1 MLQHSVRR
9 QQSPLVWAYYYLLG
23 GPSERLTVVPKKEGL
38 IADIHSLIPG
48 GAHTYSRGD
57 DTFPAN
63 APKSLSR
70 GKGAYVWDAT
80 GRRFID
86 WGMALRSVSLGHA
99 NPRVDRA
106 VVRALRSGVNMSR
119 PVPEEGIL
127 AGLIASVVPSAEMVK
142 FGKNGSDATAA
153 AVRLARSATG
163 RDLILRSDEPD
174 FLGIH
179 DWFIGSTVMDRGVPT
194 AVKELTKTF
203 QYGDLRDLE
212 DQLRAHPGQVAA
224 VVLEPLGKYSTEPE
238 FLRGLITLA
247 HEHGALVIFDETVSG
262 FRVHIA
268 GAQGLFDVRPD
279 LSTFGK
285 AIANGYALSALV
297 GRRDVMELGGIRHS
311 EDRTFLMSSTYG
323 SERVG
328 LAAGLAT
335 ISALMDGRVFAANRV
350 EMARVVET
358 LRECFEREGLG
369 SRLRVGGLPISPNIS
384 IVDRQGEVDLAAKTY
399 LMWSMI
405 DQGVLLSQHLF
416 SIAAAHR
423 GRIINKTLLAISAS
437 VRRLGQAVRN
447 DTVMSEIS
455 DAPVQFVFRRRN

>member
-1 MLQHSVRR
+1 MV
-9 QQSPLVWAYYYLLG
+9 AKNDG
-23 GPSERLTVVPKKEGL
+23 FIG
-38 IADIHSLIPG
+38 DIHSLIPG

-63 APKSLSR
+63 APKTLAR

-86 WGMALRSVSLGHA
+86 WGMALRSVSLGHRH
-99 NPRVDRA
+99 PKVDRA
-106 VVRALRSGVNMSR
+106 VVSAIRSGVNMSR
-119 PVPEEGIL
+119 PVPEEVIL
-127 AGLIASVVPSAEMVK
+127 ARLIASVVPSAEMVK

-163 RDLILRSDEPD
+163 RDVILRSDEPD

-194 AVKELTKTF
+194 AVTELTKTF
-203 QYGDLRDLE
+203 KYGDLGDLE
-212 DQLRAHPGQVAA
+212 DKLKANPNQVAA
-224 VVLEPLGKYSTEPE
+224 VILEPLGKHSTEPE
-238 FLRGLITLA
+238 FLRSLVSLA
-247 HEHGALVIFDETVSG
+247 HQHGALVIFDETVSG

-335 ISALMDGRVFAANRV
+335 ISALVDGRVFAANRI
-350 EMARVVET
+350 EMCRVVET
-358 LRECFEREGLG
+358 LRECFEREGLE

-384 IVDRQGEVDLAAKTY
+384 IVDRQGEVDLAAKTHF
-399 LMWSMI
+399 MWSMV

-423 GRIINKTLLAISAS
+423 GRVINQTLVAISES
-437 VRRLGQAVRN
+437 VRRLGRAIRN
-447 DTVMSEIS
+447 ETVLSEIEQ
-455 DAPVQFVFRRRN
+455 APVRIVFRRRN

>member
-1 MLQHSVRR
+1 
-9 QQSPLVWAYYYLLG
+9 
-23 GPSERLTVVPKKEGL
+23 VVVEKDGL
-38 IADIHSLIPG
+38 IGDIHSLIPG

-63 APKSLSR
+63 APKALSR

-99 NPRVDRA
+99 HPKVDRA
-106 VVRALRSGVNMSR
+106 VVGALRSGVNMSR

-127 AGLIASVVPSAEMVK
+127 ARLIASVVPSAEMVK

-163 RDLILRSDEPD
+163 RELILRSDEPD

-194 AVKELTKTF
+194 AVKQLTKTF
-203 QYGDLRDLE
+203 KYGDLEDLE
-212 DQLRAHPGQVAA
+212 NQLKAHPNQVAA
-224 VVLEPLGKYSTEPE
+224 VVLEPLGKYSTSPE
-238 FLRGLITLA
+238 FLRGLVTLA
-247 HEHGALVIFDETVSG
+247 HQHGALVIFDETVSG

-311 EDRTFLMSSTYG
+311 EDRTFIMSSTYG

-335 ISALMDGRVFAANRV
+335 ISELRSGKVFRQNERV
-350 EMARVVET
+350 MSTIVET
-358 LRECFEREGLG
+358 MAGAFDYHGIG
-369 SRLRVGGLPISPNIS
+369 PRLKVGGLPISPNIS
-384 IVDRQGEVDLAAKTY
+384 ILGPDGEVDFRAKTRFMW
-399 LMWSMI
+399 LMI
-405 DQGVLLSQHLF
+405 EHGVLLSQHLF
-416 SIAAAHR
+416 SVAGAHR
-423 GRIINKTLLAISAS
+423 NRVVAKTLAAIGQSTRGLAESIKRDS
-437 VRRLGQAVRN
+437 LLEDIQ
-447 DTVMSEIS
+447 DL
-455 DAPVQFVFRRRN
+455 PVQPVFRRKN

>member
-1 MLQHSVRR
+1 M
-9 QQSPLVWAYYYLLG
+9 
-23 GPSERLTVVPKKEGL
+23 VVKKDGL
-38 IADIHSLIPG
+38 IGDIHSLIPG

-63 APKSLSR
+63 APEALSR

-80 GRRFID
+80 GRRLID

-99 NPRVDRA
+99 HPKVDRA
-106 VVRALRSGVNMSR
+106 VVSALRSGVNMSR

-127 AGLIASVVPSAEMVK
+127 ARLIASVVPSAEMVK

-194 AVKELTKTF
+194 AVKQLTKTF
-203 QYGDLRDLE
+203 KYGDLGDLE
-212 DQLRAHPGQVAA
+212 NQLKAHPNKVAA
-224 VVLEPLGKYSTEPE
+224 VVLEPLGKYSTAPE
-238 FLRGLITLA
+238 FLRGLVTLA

-268 GAQGLFDVRPD
+268 GAQGIFDVRPD

-335 ISALMDGRVFAANRV
+335 ISQLVDGRVFAANQV
-350 EMARVVET
+350 EISRIVGT

-384 IVDRQGEVDLAAKTY
+384 IVDRHGEVDLAAKTH
-399 LMWSMI
+399 LMWSMV
-405 DQGVLLSQHLF
+405 DEGVLLSQHLF

-423 GRIINKTLLAISAS
+423 GRVIDKTLAAISES
-437 VRRLGQAVRN
+437 VRRLGQAIRSN
-447 DTVMSEIS
+447 TVLTEIG
-455 DAPVQFVFRRRN
+455 DAPVQFVFRRKN